1 MYNIYSVNMN
11 TKNEKETK
19 ENNLSAFQKEWPP
32 DRKEQESFLR
42 SLFLICPPPPLP
54 PGQERC
60 KQFPFHGPEELD
72 ISLGLPWGIDI
83 VTGQIEP
90 YIIMTAQTLPQRQS
104 F

>member
-1 MYNIYSVNMN
+1 MA
-11 TKNEKETK
+11 TG
-19 ENNLSAFQKEWPP
+19 QK
-32 DRKEQESFLR
+32 RTGKFLKKPVFD
-42 SLFLICPPPPLP
+42 LPHPLP

>member
-54 PGQERC
+54 PALFQIPVRVVGESQVENQQIKKRNNCLETDEHPPENKYDVGRDGGQVD
-60 KQFPFHGPEELD
+60 PL
-72 ISLGLPWGIDI
+72 
-83 VTGQIEP
+83 
-90 YIIMTAQTLPQRQS
+90 
-104 F
+104 

>member
-19 ENNLSAFQKEWPP
+19 ENNLSAFQKERPP
-32 DRKEQESFLR
+32 DRKEQESF
-42 SLFLICPPPPLP
+42 SSLP

-72 ISLGLPWGIDI
+72 ISLGLPWGI

-90 YIIMTAQTLPQRQS
+90 FIIMHDCANSTAKTKLLTG
-104 F
+104 